1 MTLAALDY
9 ELTLEGI
16 IFSNESEVAALF
28 NTVAAE
34 LKFDIKHTTL
44 DLKQTAKLA
53 NELAGDFGY
62 SASTRMLGDKIVLT
76 MIFNNISALY
86 KFIIEKN
93 ITISDDLV
101 KDGYNKLLKLVRKAN
116 KTVREIESAKD
127 SLSNLLHLLQDQIV
141 LNHISVEKEPAYA
154 KI

>member
-1 MTLAALDY
+1 MTLAVLDY

-16 IFSNESEVAALF
+16 SFSDDSEVAALF
-28 NTVAAE
+28 NPVAAE
-34 LKFDIKHTTL
+34 LKFDIKNTTL
-44 DLKQTAKLA
+44 DLKQATKLA
-53 NELAGDFGY
+53 NELADDFGY
-62 SASTRMLGDKIVLT
+62 SASTRMLDNKIIFT

-93 ITISDDLV
+93 IKISDELAQ
-101 KDGYNKLLKLVRKAN
+101 DGYNKLLKLVRRAN
-116 KTVREIESAKD
+116 KTVMEIESAKT
-127 SLSNLLHLLQDQIV
+127 SLADLLHLLQDQIV